1 MVVEAIGY
9 FGIVLV
15 TGEFEDFDY
24 DELQHNISCR
34 QLLRHYDTQ
43 RDDGYQSLML
53 PPQLLS
59 SDKIL
64 FDLNFVIFSNLRS
77 IFNMSREFFLP
88 TAWDMD

>member
-64 FDLNFVIFSNLRS
+64 LRS
-77 IFNMSREFFLP
+77 QFRYFF
-88 TAWDMD
+88 